1 MVANITKT
9 NNTKPSKCPVAIKKS
24 PKGEGDVDTLSNS
37 LEILQTQTKVA
48 LVAFEKT
55 NSSNFNSVKTQSLKC
70 AIDHQKASSKT
81 QTLTGSNKNDSSTPS
96 IQRYFR
102 TKLLPLTKCSKNA
115 LSQKTMMGKVIVFS
129 HADVNTVIRDAE
141 KFSSKSNHTSVP
153 HGLDGE
159 VHQLAREAIAGAFT
173 DEKMIP
179 LFPKYRQ
186 IASDLVEEML
196 NKNNGMVD
204 GQEFAFLYSARIQ
217 LALLNWDQNLDTTC
231 IAWTKENIRAQ
242 SENDRPASKRNALAW
257 NELVYSQLNNRRSR
271 IAMGLHKDLPTDTT
285 DDLLNAK
292 AQGKSMTDEQ
302 IASLIRNLNMGLVS
316 SLACNIGNSV
326 PYLAT
331 NPDLQN
337 QVRNNLCLLPDAL
350 DEMTRLIITGSL
362 VMCKRT
368 TTCPVEIGNPSIPAG
383 EQVTVNWISA
393 NRDPTVFDEPKK
405 FKFGRDHANK
415 NMMYGAGPHEW
426 MGIQLA
432 RIQLQIAFEE
442 LLKKT
447 TNIGLNYNGLCQKL
461 TYPANGFE
469 NLPIRIECDS
479 HERKEQQSQQMI
491 RNLLEQQLAPIQ
503 FQQQQ
508 LHLQIQQFKEDQL
521 EEHLEIEKT
530 FQTYSNMN
538 FVFIGSVIGIM
549 TSLLFQGLRR

>member
-1 MVANITKT
+1 MVATITKT
-9 NNTKPSKCPVAIKKS
+9 RNTKPSKCPVAHEKS
-24 PKGEGDVDTLSNS
+24 PKGEVDTLSNS

-55 NSSNFNSVKTQSLKC
+55 NSSNVNSDNTQSLKC
-70 AIDHQKASSKT
+70 PIDHQKASSKT
-81 QTLTGSNKNDSSTPS
+81 QTLTGSKKNDGFDTIDSEVL
-96 IQRYFR
+96 QDQVAAFDEM
-102 TKLLPLTKCSKNA
+102 LQKCPVAKNNDE
-115 LSQKTMMGKVIVFS
+115 KGYTVFS

-153 HGLDGE
+153 HGLDGK

-173 DEKMIP
+173 DEKMTP

-285 DDLLNAK
+285 DDLLNARV
-292 AQGKSMTDEQ
+292 QGKSMTDEQ

-316 SLACNIGNSV
+316 SLACNIGNSIH
-326 PYLAT
+326 YLAT

-337 QVRNNLCLLPDAL
+337 QVRNNLSLLPDAL
-350 DEMTRLIITGSL
+350 DEMTRLTGSL

-368 TTCPVEIGNPSIPAG
+368 TTCPVEIGNVSIPAG